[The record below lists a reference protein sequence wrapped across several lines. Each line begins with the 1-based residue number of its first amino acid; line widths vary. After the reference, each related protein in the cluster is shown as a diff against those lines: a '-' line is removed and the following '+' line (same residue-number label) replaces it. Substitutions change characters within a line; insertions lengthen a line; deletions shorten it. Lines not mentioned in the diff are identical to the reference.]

1 MSYALAY
8 HYTCGLRH
16 IVGQE
21 LVDYLQFFDYYPDKL
36 TWKNIQSSSLWI
48 IFGVF
53 ALSLFLTVAKLPA
66 LKNKDETK

>member
-21 LVDYLQFFDYYPDKL
+21 LEIIFSSSITILISS

-66 LKNKDETK
+66 LKNKEETK